1 MKYSELGIKKINEVD
16 ILTKDDF
23 NQIKSISG
31 ELQKCYEKKQ
41 IWRSEVEMK
50 YSVLDELHFPT
61 DSSKYWQAVR
71 EQSSF
76 YTELIQLS
84 ISFEENSAEKEL
96 LEIELEEMDKTTKK
110 GILNARIKN
119 AEIKRKKF
127 QILEMKIQ
135 AKDRVREI
143 MLWEKIKNE
152 LKEKSDFN
160 TEDFASHHLETYE
173 KRWKKEMDIATRT
186 NNPSLYKNA
195 SKNYNSL
202 IGDKNE

>member
-1 MKYSELGIKKINEVD
+1 LKYSELGIKKINEVD
-16 ILTKDDF
+16 ILNNNDL
-23 NQIKSISG
+23 NQIKSITG

-50 YSVLDELHFPT
+50 YSVLDNVNFPT
-61 DSSKYWQAVR
+61 DSAKYWQSVR
-71 EQSSF
+71 EQAVF
-76 YTELIQLS
+76 YSELIQLA
-84 ISFEENSAEKEL
+84 ISFEENISQKEL
-96 LEIELEEMDKTTKK
+96 LEIELEEIDKTTRK
-110 GILNARIKN
+110 GKLNARIKN
-119 AEIKRKKF
+119 AEIKRKEF
-127 QILEMKIQ
+127 YILEMKIQ

-160 TEDFASHHLETYE
+160 TEDFSSHHLETYE
-173 KRWKKEMDIATRT
+173 KRWKKEIDIATRT

-202 IGDKNE
+202 IGDKIE